1 MKSLYRRL
9 VKLMKVNKNAFTG
22 TGKVFS
28 FTFMQ
33 LLKSKGNIIS
43 LVIILILA
51 LLSVPVGSLLMGGEV
66 EEDHGEISSIYYLNE
81 TDYDIDFNSLSEAG
95 GPFEDIPVYEANF
108 NSDNYSKHIEADDA
122 FVHVSLDKEDNSYS
136 IGVFHLNEE
145 TYSYAMLS
153 NEVSRLFDEARYRAL
168 GATEEQLGILMTGYE
183 TNVENI
189 TDYMEKDG
197 IGFDGVFA
205 IQYGYS
211 IVVLFLSMF
220 TVTYIIRAI
229 IEEKASKLVETLMV
243 SIKPLGMIVGKILA
257 VMAYV
262 FGMILAIGLS
272 FLLSYKVT
280 GRFIDTSPITD
291 TLGSFGLNSELL
303 NIGPM
308 TIFVALVSLFLGYL
322 TYSIIGGLAGTSCS
336 SMEDVESANMNVV
349 LIVMFGYMVSSMTV
363 GFDTEVVATT
373 VSLVPLVSIFSAPV
387 HYVLG
392 NISFGVLALSW
403 LIQVAVI
410 ILLAWFCGRIYHH
423 LIMYRGNK
431 LKLKAMISLARTD
444 NAGRYNK

>member
-1 MKSLYRRL
+1 
-9 VKLMKVNKNAFTG
+9 MKVNKNAFKG

-28 FTFMQ
+28 FTLMQ

-43 LVIILILA
+43 LAIILILA

-66 EEDHGEISSIYYLNE
+66 EEDYAEINSIYYLNE
-81 TDYDIDFNSLSEAG
+81 TDYDIDFNRLKEAEST
-95 GPFEDIPVYEANF
+95 FEAAKVYEADF
-108 NSDNYSKHIEADDA
+108 NSDNYSEHIKEKDA
-122 FVHVSLDKEDNSYS
+122 FVHVYLDKESNSYV
-136 IGVFHLNEE
+136 IGVYHLNEE
-145 TYSYAMLS
+145 EDYSFELLS
-153 NEVSRLFDEARYRAL
+153 NEVSRLFDETRYRAL

-189 TDYMEKDG
+189 TDYMDKDG

-211 IVVLFLSMF
+211 MVVLFLSMF
-220 TVTYIIRAI
+220 TVTYIIRSI

-257 VMAYV
+257 VMTYV
-262 FGMILAIGLS
+262 FGMILALALS
-272 FLLSYKVT
+272 FGISYKVT
-280 GRFIDTSPITD
+280 GSFIDTSPITN
-291 TLGSFGLNSELL
+291 TLAGFGLNSELL

-308 TIFVALVSLFLGYL
+308 TIFVALVSLLLGYL

-363 GFDTEVVATT
+363 GFDTKAVATT

-444 NAGRYNK
+444 NAGEV

>member
-1 MKSLYRRL
+1 
-9 VKLMKVNKNAFTG
+9 MKVNKNAFTG

-28 FTFMQ
+28 FTLMQ

-43 LVIILILA
+43 LAIILILA
-51 LLSVPVGSLLMGGEV
+51 LLSVPVASLLMGGEV
-66 EEDHGEISSIYYLNE
+66 EEAYAEINNIYYLNE
-81 TDYDIDFNSLSEAG
+81 TDYDIDFNSLKEEGSTFEASK
-95 GPFEDIPVYEANF
+95 IYEADF
-108 NSDNYSKHIEADDA
+108 NSDNYTEHIKEKDA
-122 FVHVSLDKEDNSYS
+122 FVHVYLEQESNSYV
-136 IGVFHLNEE
+136 IGVYHLNDEE
-145 TYSYAMLS
+145 DFSYEELS
-153 NEVSRLFDEARYRAL
+153 YEVSRLCDEARYRAL
-168 GATEEQLGILMTGYE
+168 GATEEQLKILMTGYE
-183 TNVENI
+183 TNVEGI
-189 TDYMEKDG
+189 SDYMESEG
-197 IGFDGVFA
+197 VGFDGIFTV
-205 IQYGYS
+205 QYGYS
-211 IVVLFLSMF
+211 IIVLFLSMF
-220 TVTYIIRAI
+220 SVTYIIRAI

-280 GRFIDTSPITD
+280 DSFIDTSPITD
-291 TLGSFGLNSELL
+291 TLASFGINSEVL

-308 TIFVALVSLFLGYL
+308 TIFVALVSLLLGYL

-336 SMEDVESANMNVV
+336 TMEDVESANMNVV
-349 LIVMFGYMVSSMTV
+349 LIVMFGYVVSSMTV

-403 LIQVAVI
+403 LIQVVVI

-444 NAGRYNK
+444 NAGEV